1 MYICSWIL
9 APKLS
14 NPDTTVILLPE
25 TCLICSVLFTFLG
38 KRTVATFKDYVV
50 ASIMHFEIKS
60 NLLEVEVSPVLLVHR
75 HGFFIMAYEHH

>member
-38 KRTVATFKDYVV
+38 KRTSVATFKDYVV
-50 ASIMHFEIKS
+50 ASMMHFEIKRT
-60 NLLEVEVSPVLLVHR
+60 LEVAVSLVLLVHR
-75 HGFFIMAYEHH
+75 HGFFIMAYEHL